1 MRLQTMSLLLASGLA
16 LAAQAPAAK
25 PATPAAEPSV
35 GAALDATFMW
45 VSGQFIPAAEAMPE
59 DKYDWAPS
67 TPGEFKGV
75 KTFAQQVKHIAAVN
89 YLLGAHL
96 LGEKPPAET
105 GNPEMGPDAIKTKAD
120 IVKYLKDSYAYAHKA
135 VQSISSTGSTKP
147 LKNPFGPGDLTPAGI
162 ANLLA
167 FHGMDHYGQMVV
179 YLRMNGIV
187 PPASRPRPAA
197 H

>member
-1 MRLQTMSLLLASGLA
+1 MKMTPLILSLGLS

-25 PATPAAEPSV
+25 PAPAADPSV
-35 GAALDATFMW
+35 GASLDATFQW

-67 TPGEFKGV
+67 APGEFKGV

-89 YLLGAHL
+89 YMLGAHL
-96 LGEKPPAET
+96 LGEKPPVET
-105 GNPEMGPDAIKTKAD
+105 GNPEMGPDSIKTKAE

-135 VQSISSTGSTKP
+135 VTAISTSGSTKP
-147 LKNPFGPGDLTPAGI
+147 LKNPFGQGDLTPAGI
-162 ANLLA
+162 ANLLS

-179 YLRMNGIV
+179 YLRLNGII
-187 PPASRPRPAA
+187 PPASRR
-197 H
+197 